1 MMKKYF
7 MILMMAISAIRTIF
21 KPSINETVLFRGV
34 VFAIFV
40 FLLIWETRSRYLY
53 NFTPAFI
60 LLAVDGLDS
69 VKDAIDIAR
78 KKLSGRKNKKAA
90 HMAE

>member
-1 MMKKYF
+1 
-7 MILMMAISAIRTIF
+7 MMAISAFRSIIR
-21 KPSINETVLFRGV
+21 PSVNENVLFRGV

-60 LLAVDGLDS
+60 LLAVDGLDTVS
-69 VKDAIDIAR
+69 KGIDFAR
-78 KKLSGRKNKKAA
+78 GKLSMMKNKKAK
-90 HMAE
+90 HS